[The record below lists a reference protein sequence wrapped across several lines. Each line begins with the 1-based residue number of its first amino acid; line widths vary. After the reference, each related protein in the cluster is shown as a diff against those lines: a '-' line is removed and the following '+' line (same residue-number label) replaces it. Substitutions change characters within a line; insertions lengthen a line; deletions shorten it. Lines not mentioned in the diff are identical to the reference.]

1 MNGLTSQGNAGV
13 TRSIILREGGYRRKD
28 GKIILISVYVIDFIL
43 KVYLCRHGSKL
54 TSG

>member
-28 GKIILISVYVIDFIL
+28 GKIIIILISVYVIDFIL
-43 KVYLCRHGSKL
+43 VYVCADMGRN
-54 TSG
+54 